1 MNTLCNYKNRYLK
14 ERKSDVGNPAR
25 PEGSMAE
32 AYIAREC
39 LNFVSQ
45 YLKGIE
51 SSSQARNNASNE
63 SQEDESGLFPS
74 EGTPYGSIQGFRMD
88 ENTWKQA
95 HRYVLFNCED
105 TNLES
110 LKK

>member
-1 MNTLCNYKNRYLK
+1 LK

-25 PEGSMAE
+25 PEGSIAE

-45 YLKGIE
+45 YLKGAE
-51 SSSQARNNASNE
+51 SSKHARNIASTE
-63 SQEDESGLFPS
+63 CQEDEACLFPS
-74 EGTPYGSIQGFRMD
+74 EGTPYGSVEGFKID
-88 ENTWKQA
+88 EKTWKQA
-95 HRYVLFNCED
+95 HRYVLFNFED
-105 TNLES
+105 ANFES

>member
-1 MNTLCNYKNRYLK
+1 MK

-45 YLKGIE
+45 YLKGVE
-51 SSSQARNNASNE
+51 SSNHPRNIASTE
-63 SQEDESGLFPS
+63 CQEDKACLFPS
-74 EGTPYGSIQGFRMD
+74 EGTPYGSVEGFRID
-88 ENTWKQA
+88 EKIWN
-95 HRYVLFNCED
+95 
-105 TNLES
+105 
-110 LKK
+110 

>member
-1 MNTLCNYKNRYLK
+1 MK
-14 ERKSDVGNPAR
+14 ERKSDVGNSAR

-63 SQEDESGLFPS
+63 SQEDESLLFPS
-74 EGTPYGSIQGFRMD
+74 EGTPYRSIEGFRVD
-88 ENTWKQA
+88 ENEWKQA
-95 HRYVLFNCED
+95 HCYLLLNYED